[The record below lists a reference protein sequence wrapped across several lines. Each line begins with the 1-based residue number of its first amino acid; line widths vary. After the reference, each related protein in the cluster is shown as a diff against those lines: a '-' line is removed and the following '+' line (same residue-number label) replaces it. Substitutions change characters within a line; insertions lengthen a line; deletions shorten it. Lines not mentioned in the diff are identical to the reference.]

1 MKNKNVFF
9 FLDLSEG
16 MENCKKSGKNQGK
29 VGEFRGG
36 LQVTTLVILMIEILG
51 YLCLFYCI
59 NRPFS
64 HCFCACVYRSRDA
77 LFLDNRR
84 DFTKMGQTDF
94 EPLTLSM

>member
-9 FLDLSEG
+9 FDLSEG

-59 NRPFS
+59 NILIN
-64 HCFCACVYRSRDA
+64 VQV
-77 LFLDNRR
+77 LT
-84 DFTKMGQTDF
+84 FTKKTWSVTCQKFKLVGW
-94 EPLTLSM
+94 

>member
-9 FLDLSEG
+9 FFDLSEG

-29 VGEFRGG
+29 VGEFGGG

-59 NRPFS
+59 NILIN
-64 HCFCACVYRSRDA
+64 VQV
-77 LFLDNRR
+77 LT
-84 DFTKMGQTDF
+84 FTKKTWSVTCQKFKLVGW
-94 EPLTLSM
+94 

>member
-1 MKNKNVFF
+1 MKNKNVF

-16 MENCKKSGKNQGK
+16 MENCKKSGKSRGK

-59 NRPFS
+59 NILIN
-64 HCFCACVYRSRDA
+64 VQV
-77 LFLDNRR
+77 LT
-84 DFTKMGQTDF
+84 FTKKTWSVTCQKFKLVGW
-94 EPLTLSM
+94 

>member
-1 MKNKNVFF
+1 MKLNINI
-9 FLDLSEG
+9 
-16 MENCKKSGKNQGK
+16 
-29 VGEFRGG
+29 
-36 LQVTTLVILMIEILG
+36 VIVKYCVLETHEPEKGIFQL
-51 YLCLFYCI
+51 YLLHNS

>member
-1 MKNKNVFF
+1 
-9 FLDLSEG
+9 

-59 NRPFS
+59 NILIN
-64 HCFCACVYRSRDA
+64 VQV
-77 LFLDNRR
+77 LT
-84 DFTKMGQTDF
+84 FTKKTWSVTCQKFKLVGW
-94 EPLTLSM
+94 

>member
-1 MKNKNVFF
+1 MVLLFCIN
-9 FLDLSEG
+9 LLRS
-16 MENCKKSGKNQGK
+16 
-29 VGEFRGG
+29 VGSDRIAMVSSSYYVETP
-36 LQVTTLVILMIEILG
+36 VVAA
-51 YLCLFYCI
+51 

>member
-1 MKNKNVFF
+1 MFF
-9 FLDLSEG
+9 FFFDLSEG

-59 NRPFS
+59 NILIN
-64 HCFCACVYRSRDA
+64 VQV
-77 LFLDNRR
+77 LT
-84 DFTKMGQTDF
+84 FTKKLCLL
-94 EPLTLSM
+94 PVKNLSLWVGDRV